1 MAAQKMQVFRG
12 SCSTDMSQ
20 GCSKS
25 RNKTTFFV
33 VLAHLAP
40 ICSFTSPWSCSS
52 DGCPAN
58 PGQLPVLWCHL
69 QGCTV
74 AEKLLLPTSNNE

>member
-25 RNKTTFFV
+25 RNKTTFF
-33 VLAHLAP
+33 
-40 ICSFTSPWSCSS
+40 CGFGSSCSY
-52 DGCPAN
+52 
-58 PGQLPVLWCHL
+58 L
-69 QGCTV
+69 QFHFSL
-74 AEKLLLPTSNNE
+74 ELQQ